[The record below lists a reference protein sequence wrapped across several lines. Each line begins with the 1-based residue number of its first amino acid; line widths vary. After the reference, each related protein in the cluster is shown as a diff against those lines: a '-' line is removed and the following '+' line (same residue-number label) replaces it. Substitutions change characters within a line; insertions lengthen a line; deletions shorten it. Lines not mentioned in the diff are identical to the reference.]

1 MFSNSMSGQTMGR
14 PEVLLLSDLHTL
26 LLTAPKKGSKS
37 RCNQNSSSKLDC
49 TMCSSLAQRAN
60 QYMCKYQSFAGG
72 LLRSPKVNVLK
83 ETLRRGH
90 QVDVA
95 NWFNGKEFPEKW
107 SQERYAEGIK
117 QMLQNWFDGCAR
129 DVACGTPSPS
139 PPPDDHPW
147 KMPIM
152 A

>member
-1 MFSNSMSGQTMGR
+1 MTKVCRLDMFSNSMSGQTMGR

-83 ETLRRGH
+83 VINQYCMSRSTYI
-90 QVDVA
+90 
-95 NWFNGKEFPEKW
+95 
-107 SQERYAEGIK
+107 S
-117 QMLQNWFDGCAR
+117 LQ
-129 DVACGTPSPS
+129 
-139 PPPDDHPW
+139 
-147 KMPIM
+147 
-152 A
+152 